1 MQPATTAERVRTV
14 IDASVDTQRQFA
26 EAIGLDETKLSKA
39 LSGKRQFSAAELLT
53 IADHA
58 GVTVNW
64 LVNGHDDAITVTAV
78 PGGVAK
84 TDSAGAESRGA
95 AARRRIL
102 DTAWHLIAERGY
114 HQVRTAD
121 IAEACGTSSA
131 TIHYH
136 FPSKSELLDE
146 ALRHNVK
153 LAFDRQVA
161 ELRSVTDP
169 YARLLRLVELQLPKK
184 GLLRQEWSI
193 WLQVWTESA
202 IDPERRELYWESYDR
217 WHRSILMTIEDG
229 AAAGVF
235 HSGRSHLLT
244 TQLTALIDG
253 LGIQTLTGKPGASV
267 AAMRTTLHDFVE
279 KLILRPEVL
288 AADENST
295 RHEAVAAETGRA
307 NGKGRQQT

>member
-1 MQPATTAERVRTV
+1 MQPATPAERVRTV
-14 IDASVDTQRQFA
+14 IDTSVHTQRQFA

-39 LSGKRQFSAAELLT
+39 LSGKRQFSAAELLAV
-53 IADHA
+53 ADYA

-64 LVNGHDDAITVTAV
+64 LVNGHDDAKTVTAV
-78 PGGVAK
+78 P
-84 TDSAGAESRGA
+84 SGA
-95 AARRRIL
+95 AKAGRVGAAVRRRIL
-102 DTAWHLIAERGY
+102 DTAWHQIAERGY

-121 IAEACGTSSA
+121 IAKACGTSSA

-136 FPSKSELLDE
+136 FPSKRELLDE

-169 YARLLRLVELQLPKK
+169 YARLVRLVELQLPKK

-202 IDPERRELYWESYDR
+202 IDQDRRELDWESYDR
-217 WHRSILMTIEDG
+217 WHRSVLMTIEDG

-235 HSGRSHLLT
+235 HSGQSQVLT

-267 AAMRTTLHDFVE
+267 AAMRRTLHDFIDKAIVKPLPVNQKAKKE
-279 KLILRPEVL
+279 
-288 AADENST
+288 
-295 RHEAVAAETGRA
+295 GR
-307 NGKGRQQT
+307 KT